1 MSLLSTFSLDMS
13 VHTNAEGQRVCLMRS
28 NSPTIAMML
37 NARTDEPETVYVNL
51 NIGDTFSGL
60 ALRSSPDLHQI
71 VWQNPEML
79 EEKLTVEDIDTMIS
93 MRLAGLEGTA
103 VTNDVETGIANLVRQ
118 RLGIV
123 TA

>member
-37 NARTDEPETVYVNL
+37 NAVADEPDTVYINL
-51 NIGDTFSGL
+51 NISGTFSGL

-93 MRLAGLEGTA
+93 MRLAVLERTVVA
-103 VTNDVETGIANLVRQ
+103 NDVGTGIANLVRP